1 MSIKLKYS
9 KKVKSAIKRSLPVL
23 SLESTIIAHGMPY
36 PKNLEY
42 ARRAETLCEELGVV
56 PATIA
61 IIDGQICIGLEDF
74 ELETIATSKN
84 VKKVTIRELGLATS
98 SGWSGATTVS
108 STAYIANK
116 NNIDVFSTGG
126 IGGVHQGAGSSF
138 DISQDLIALS
148 KTPMV
153 VVSAGV
159 KSILDLPKTYEL
171 LETLG
176 VSLVGYKT
184 DELPSFYSRFSGITG
199 LHTVESPSEV
209 AELFLNNLQ
218 IGLTTSTLVF
228 NPIDIK
234 DQIPQKEIEIA
245 IEGAK
250 VEMEKQKI
258 SGKDVTPFLLGHVV
272 KVTGGKGLDANIAL
286 ALNNVQLGA
295 EIAKETKKGGF
306 KVESFVQTP

>member
-272 KVTGGKGLDANIAL
+272 KVTGGRGLDANIAL

>member
-84 VKKVTIRELGLATS
+84 VKKVSIRELGLATS
-98 SGWSGATTVS
+98 RGWSGATTVS

-126 IGGVHQGAGSSF
+126 IGGVHQGVWSSF
-138 DISQDLIALS
+138 DISQDLVALS

-209 AELFLNNLQ
+209 AELFSNNLQ

-295 EIAKETKKGGF
+295 EIAKETKKRR
-306 KVESFVQTP
+306 V

>member
-1 MSIKLKYS
+1 M
-9 KKVKSAIKRSLPVL
+9 L

-84 VKKVTIRELGLATS
+84 VKKVSIRELGLATS
-98 SGWSGATTVS
+98 RGWSGATTVS

-126 IGGVHQGAGSSF
+126 IGGVHQGVGSSF

-153 VVSAGV
+153 IVSAGV

-209 AELFLNNLQ
+209 VELFSNNLQ

-272 KVTGGKGLDANIAL
+272 KVTGGRGLDANIAL

>member
-84 VKKVTIRELGLATS
+84 VKKVSIRELGLATS

-295 EIAKETKKGGF
+295 EIAKEIKKGGF

>member
-258 SGKDVTPFLLGHVV
+258 SGKDVTPFLLGHVI
-272 KVTGGKGLDANIAL
+272 KVTGGRGLDANIAL